1 MANGFIHSYETFG
14 SVDGPGVRFVLF
26 LQGCK
31 MRCLYCH
38 NPDTWKTGIG
48 EVKSAKEVLDFALRY
63 RSYWGEE
70 GGITVSGG
78 EPLLQMDFMLEF
90 FTLAKK
96 EGIHTTIDT
105 AAQPFSRRESFLP
118 KFKALMDVTDLV
130 LLDLKHIDDAKHR
143 VLTKHSNEAI
153 LDCARYLD
161 EIGKPVWIRHVLVP
175 GYTDDDEALQK
186 LSGFIATLKNVEKVE
201 VLPYHTFGEYKWKEL
216 GIEYTLAGV
225 EPPTQAL
232 EENAKKILRVESYH

>member
-48 EVKSAKEVLDFALRY
+48 EVKSAREVLDFALRY
-63 RSYWGEE
+63 RSYWGEQ

-90 FTLAKK
+90 FTLAKQ

-105 AAQPFSRRESFLP
+105 AAQPFSRRETFLP
-118 KFKALMDVTDLV
+118 KFKALMDVTDLA

-161 EIGKPVWIRHVLVP
+161 
-175 GYTDDDEALQK
+175 
-186 LSGFIATLKNVEKVE
+186 
-201 VLPYHTFGEYKWKEL
+201 
-216 GIEYTLAGV
+216 
-225 EPPTQAL
+225 
-232 EENAKKILRVESYH
+232 